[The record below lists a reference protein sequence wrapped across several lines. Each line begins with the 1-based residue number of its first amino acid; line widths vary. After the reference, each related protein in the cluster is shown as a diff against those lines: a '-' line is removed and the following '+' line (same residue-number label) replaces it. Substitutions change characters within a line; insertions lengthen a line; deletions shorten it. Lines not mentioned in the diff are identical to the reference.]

1 MTDAHNRGIG
11 IFIAIETEIRTKFI
25 YDNIIVAHYETSVS
39 LRYLHFLGLSLVAG
53 GSCVL

>member
-11 IFIAIETEIRTKFI
+11 IFIAIETEIRAKFI

-39 LRYLHFLGLSLVAG
+39 LRYLHFLGLSLVVG